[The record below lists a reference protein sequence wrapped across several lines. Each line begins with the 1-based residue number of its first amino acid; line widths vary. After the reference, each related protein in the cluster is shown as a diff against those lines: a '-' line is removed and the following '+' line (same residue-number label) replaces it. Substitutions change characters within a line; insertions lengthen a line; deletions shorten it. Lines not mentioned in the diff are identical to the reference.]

1 MEDIFGTE
9 WLYRFGNPH
18 GDENNLFPDAYLPY
32 LNYDE

>member
-1 MEDIFGTE
+1 MEE
-9 WLYRFGNPH
+9 RYRMALSIWHPH